1 MTIENYRYTMKKVLF
16 VAVHADDETLGCG
29 GTILKHK
36 AQGDEIHW
44 MLMTGPTLDHPH
56 PFTEEHI
63 RERAERVDR
72 VATAYGFDGLHYL
85 GLPTQLLHALDLR
98 EIIQKVDAVIREVQP
113 NIIYM
118 MNCTDVHSD
127 HRVAFDAV
135 YACTKSF
142 RKPFIESILMLE
154 ALSETEFAL
163 ATQATNF
170 VPNIYIDITPYM
182 DRKLEIMQMYPTEVM
197 KEPYPRSLSS
207 IKALARVRGSRAG
220 VMYAEAFQLL
230 YERR

>member
-1 MTIENYRYTMKKVLF
+1 MKKVLF

-36 AQGDEIHW
+36 VQGDEIYW
-44 MLMTGPTLDHPH
+44 LLMTGPTEDHPLK
-56 PFTEEHI
+56 I
-63 RERAERVDR
+63 RQEIVDQR
-72 VATAYGFDGLHYL
+72 KKTVKQVFEAYGFDGLHYL

-98 EIIQKVDAVIREVQP
+98 EIIKKVDEVIKKVQP

-118 MNCTDVHSD
+118 MNSTDVHSD

-142 RKPFIESILMLE
+142 RRPFIEQILMFE
-154 ALSETEFAL
+154 ALSETEFARSTP
-163 ATQATNF
+163 ATSF
-170 VPNIYIDITPYM
+170 CPNVYVDITDYID
-182 DRKLEIMQMYPTEVM
+182 RKMEIMQMYPTEVM
-197 KEPYPRSLSS
+197 SEPYPRSLSS

-230 YERR
+230 YEKR

>member
-1 MTIENYRYTMKKVLF
+1 MKKVLF
-16 VAVHADDETLGCG
+16 VATHADDETLGCG

-44 MLMTGPTLDHPH
+44 LLMSGPTAAPPMYYKD
-56 PFTEEHI
+56 EVI
-63 RERAERVDR
+63 QRRANTVKKVE
-72 VATAYGFDGLHYL
+72 AAYQFDSVHYL
-85 GLPTQLLHALDLR
+85 AFQAMFLHQVDAWDM
-98 EIIQKVDAVIREVQP
+98 IKKVDSVINEVKP
-113 NIIYM
+113 NIIYL
-118 MNCTDVHSD
+118 MNNTDVHSD

-142 RKPFIESILMLE
+142 RKPFIEQILMLE

-163 ATQATNF
+163 ATQATTF
-170 VPNIYIDITPYM
+170 VPNVYVDITPYM
-182 DRKLEIMQMYPTEVM
+182 DKKLEIMEMYQDQLM
-197 KEPYPRSLSS
+197 QEPYPRSISS

>member
-1 MTIENYRYTMKKVLF
+1 MNKVLF

-44 MLMTGPTLDHPH
+44 LLLTGPTENHPYN
-56 PFTEEHI
+56 FSKEHI
-63 RERAERVDR
+63 VERAERVSR
-72 VATAYGFDGLHYL
+72 VAAAYGFDGFHYL

-98 EIIQKVDAVIREVQP
+98 DIIQKVDAVVKEVQP
-113 NIIYM
+113 NIVYL
-118 MNCTDVHSD
+118 MNSTDVHSD

-142 RKPFIESILMLE
+142 RKPFIEQILMLE

-163 ATQATNF
+163 ATQATSF
-170 VPNIYIDITPYM
+170 CPNIYVDITPYM

-230 YERR
+230 FEKR